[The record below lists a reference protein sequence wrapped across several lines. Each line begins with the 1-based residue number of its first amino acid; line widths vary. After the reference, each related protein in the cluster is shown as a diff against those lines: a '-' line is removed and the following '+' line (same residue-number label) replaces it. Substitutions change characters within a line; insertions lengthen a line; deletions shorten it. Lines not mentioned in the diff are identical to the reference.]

1 MSKFKPHKGTLKRVR
16 VTKSGMVKGRVA
28 NGSHLR
34 SGKSGEQMRNLA
46 RARYL
51 VNYGIRKKLTKLL
64 GRPIKA
70 KGTRTETAVKARV
83 KAAAAAAA

>member
-1 MSKFKPHKGTLKRVR
+1 MGKFKPHKGTLKRIR
-16 VTKSGMVKGRVA
+16 ITKSGKVKGRVA

-51 VNYGIRKKLTKLL
+51 SNYGIRKRLTKLL
-64 GRPIKA
+64 GRSIKA
-70 KGTRTETAVKARV
+70 AGSSKAKKAAPAKAE
-83 KAAAAAAA
+83 KAAA

>member
-1 MSKFKPHKGTLKRVR
+1 MSKFKPHKGTLKRIR
-16 VTKSGMVKGRVA
+16 VTKSGKVKGRVA

-51 VNYGIRKKLTKLL
+51 TNYGIRKKLTKLL

-70 KGTRTETAVKARV
+70 VKTKSEKA
-83 KAAAAAAA
+83 KAAAARAEKAAA

>member
-1 MSKFKPHKGTLKRVR
+1 MGKFKPHKGTLKRIR
-16 VTKSGMVKGRVA
+16 VTKSGKVKGRVA

-51 VNYGIRKKLTKLL
+51 SNYGIRKRLTKLL
-64 GRPIKA
+64 GRSIKA
-70 KGTRTETAVKARV
+70 ARPKAKKTETAKAEG
-83 KAAAAAAA
+83 

>member
-1 MSKFKPHKGTLKRVR
+1 MGKFKPHKGTLKRIR
-16 VTKSGMVKGRVA
+16 VTKSGKVKGRVA

-51 VNYGIRKKLTKLL
+51 SNYGIRKRLTKLL
-64 GRPIKA
+64 GRSIKA
-70 KGTRTETAVKARV
+70 AGSKPKKAASAKAE
-83 KAAAAAAA
+83 KAAA